1 MDLKYTEVS
10 KQIGL
15 AASHIEFD
23 SQGDSILIDCYHL
36 SCLEK
41 CHKSK
46 LLFSHILHHLLV
58 HLLIDIVNC
67 CSWDFIRGVWIQNVA
82 ETWIRVCDNNLCS
95 WHWLRGIVILNPGH
109 QTWNSFS
116 SQLWQWIQTTRSP
129 LHVQCGHCV
138 RLGVLLHRYKQLP
151 RVSHIHWLDFM
162 IIQSKLAPI

>member
-36 SCLEK
+36 SCLWEMPQVK
-41 CHKSK
+41 IIIFSYFTPSACTFTYRYSE
-46 LLFSHILHHLLV
+46 LLFLRLYQGCM
-58 HLLIDIVNC
+58 DTK
-67 CSWDFIRGVWIQNVA
+67 CSWDMN
-82 ETWIRVCDNNLCS
+82 TCM

-116 SQLWQWIQTTRSP
+116 SQLWQWIQNTLPATRVVWTLCEARRVAPPVQTTASCFP
-129 LHVQCGHCV
+129 YSLIGF
-138 RLGVLLHRYKQLP
+138 Y
-151 RVSHIHWLDFM
+151 DY
-162 IIQSKLAPI
+162 PI

>member
-67 CSWDFIRGVWIQNVA
+67 CSWDFMRGVWIQNVA
-82 ETWIRVCDNNLCS
+82 VTWIRVCDINLCS

-116 SQLWQWIQTTRSP
+116 SQLWQWIQNTLPATRVVWTLCEARRVAPPVQTTASCFP
-129 LHVQCGHCV
+129 YSLIGF
-138 RLGVLLHRYKQLP
+138 Y
-151 RVSHIHWLDFM
+151 DY
-162 IIQSKLAPI
+162 PI